1 MLRSMYS
8 GITGLK
14 NHQIK
19 MDVVGNNI
27 ANVNTIGFKSSRVTF
42 QDIYSQTVR
51 PAAAPNAGAGTGGTN
66 PLQIGLGMTLG
77 SIDVLHT
84 NSATEY
90 TGSSLDLS
98 LDGDG
103 FFVVNNG
110 DQNLFTRAGNFYMD
124 RDNNLVTASGMYVL
138 GWSRPEPTDPP
149 TPVVVPDSPPDPM
162 QTIQFS
168 PDYYDISISKNGEVI
183 GINETTQEK
192 EIIAKIAL
200 ATFSNQSALQ
210 KMGESVYAQNLNSG
224 APQYVFPGSSG
235 AALVNPSSL
244 EMSNVDLAKEFTDMI
259 VTQRGFQANSRV
271 ITTSDQLL
279 EELVNLKR

>member
-1 MLRSMYS
+1 MLRSLYS
-8 GITGLK
+8 GITGLR
-14 NHQIK
+14 NHQVK

-27 ANVNTIGFKSSRVTF
+27 ANVNTIGFKASRVTF
-42 QDIYSQTVR
+42 QDIYSQTLQ
-51 PAAAPNAGAGTGGTN
+51 PAASPNAGAGTGGSN
-66 PLQIGLGMTLG
+66 PQQIGLGVTLG

-84 NSATEY
+84 NSSTEY
-90 TGSSLDLS
+90 TGSPLDLS

-110 DQNLFTRAGNFYMD
+110 AQNLFTRAGNFGTD
-124 RDNNLVTASGMYVL
+124 RDNFLVTSSGMYVQ
-138 GWSRPEPTDPP
+138 GWNLPLPTDPP
-149 TPVVVPDSPPDPM
+149 TPVVIPSTPPNPLEN
-162 QTIQFS
+162 IQIS
-168 PDYYDISISKNGEVI
+168 SDYYDISINKNGEVI
-183 GINETTQEK
+183 GINQTTQDK

-200 ATFSNQSALQ
+200 ATFNNQNSLQ

-224 APQYVFPGSSG
+224 NANYVFPGSSG
-235 AALVNPSSL
+235 AAFVNPTSL

-271 ITTSDQLL
+271 ITTSDQIL